1 MDTSVRHSRR
11 SPWWW
16 VPTLYFAQGI
26 PYIAVMTISVIMY
39 KRFGFSN
46 TDIALYTGWLYL
58 PWVIKPFWSPFIDIF
73 STKRRWI
80 LAMQMA
86 VAAAFACI
94 ALTVGGPLFF
104 RLSLAA
110 FWLVAFISAT
120 HDIAA
125 DGYYMLALDDR
136 QQSFYVGIRST
147 FYRIA
152 SVVGQ
157 GALVVAAGEI
167 ETRTGDIALAWR
179 MVFYLLSALFLI
191 FALYHAWSLPKAET
205 QPARKNTPSE
215 IAREFG
221 KVFASFFRKPQTAM
235 AIAFMLLYRLP
246 EAQLVKLIT
255 PFLLDHVEKGGLGL
269 TTSQVGWAYGTVG
282 IIGLTLGGII
292 GGILVARRGLR
303 FWMRPMAWSM
313 SLTCLTFVYLS
324 YAQAPSM
331 AVIDICIF
339 VEQFG
344 YGFGFT
350 AYMLYLIRF
359 SEGEFATAHYSICTG
374 FMALGMMLPGM
385 AAGWIADIAGYRW
398 FFLWTILCCTATIAV
413 ASRLKIAR

>member
-1 MDTSVRHSRR
+1 MDTSVRHSKR

-125 DGYYMLALDDR
+125 DGYYMLALDEK

-157 GALVVAAGEI
+157 GALVVAAGE
-167 ETRTGDIALAWR
+167 
-179 MVFYLLSALFLI
+179 
-191 FALYHAWSLPKAET
+191 
-205 QPARKNTPSE
+205 
-215 IAREFG
+215 
-221 KVFASFFRKPQTAM
+221 
-235 AIAFMLLYRLP
+235 
-246 EAQLVKLIT
+246 
-255 PFLLDHVEKGGLGL
+255 
-269 TTSQVGWAYGTVG
+269 
-282 IIGLTLGGII
+282 
-292 GGILVARRGLR
+292 
-303 FWMRPMAWSM
+303 
-313 SLTCLTFVYLS
+313 
-324 YAQAPSM
+324 
-331 AVIDICIF
+331 
-339 VEQFG
+339 
-344 YGFGFT
+344 
-350 AYMLYLIRF
+350 
-359 SEGEFATAHYSICTG
+359 
-374 FMALGMMLPGM
+374 
-385 AAGWIADIAGYRW
+385 
-398 FFLWTILCCTATIAV
+398 
-413 ASRLKIAR
+413 